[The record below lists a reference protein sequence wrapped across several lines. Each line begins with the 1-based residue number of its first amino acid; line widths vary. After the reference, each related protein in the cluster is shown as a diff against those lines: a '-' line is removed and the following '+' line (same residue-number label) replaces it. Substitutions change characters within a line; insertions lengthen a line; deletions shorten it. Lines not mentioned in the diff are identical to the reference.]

1 MILKKFKPLL
11 EWMFTKYS
19 GMKTLPGKKKFMCLD
34 EFKNLCSDGEIFAGE
49 SMLAEREI
57 AIAFAISMMTQVDE
71 LNQSKVFEMGFLE
84 FLEAFSRVAEK
95 ASLYPINTPEDQVL
109 LIFFC
114 SEWNRSGVCPSLGGR
129 RSYLCGQK

>member
-1 MILKKFKPLL
+1 
-11 EWMFTKYS
+11 
-19 GMKTLPGKKKFMCLD
+19 MCLD

-95 ASLYPINTPEDQVL
+95 ASLYPINTPEDQVF

>member
-1 MILKKFKPLL
+1 
-11 EWMFTKYS
+11 MFTKYS

-57 AIAFAISMMTQVDE
+57 PIAFAISMMTQVDE

-84 FLEAFSRVAEK
+84 FLEAFSRVSEK
-95 ASLYPINTPEDQVL
+95 ASLYPINTPEDQTGSVSKSWREKEL
-109 LIFFC
+109 PLWAKIESAIFRVASNAIPF
-114 SEWNRSGVCPSLGGR
+114 S
-129 RSYLCGQK
+129 

>member
-1 MILKKFKPLL
+1 MTLKKFKPLL

-57 AIAFAISMMTQVDE
+57 PIAFAISMMTQVDE

-84 FLEAFSRVAEK
+84 FLEAFSRVSEK
-95 ASLYPINTPEDQVL
+95 ASLYPINTPEDQV
-109 LIFFC
+109 IFDLC
-114 SEWNRSGVCPSLGGR
+114 S
-129 RSYLCGQK
+129 K

>member
-1 MILKKFKPLL
+1 
-11 EWMFTKYS
+11 
-19 GMKTLPGKKKFMCLD
+19 MCLD

-57 AIAFAISMMTQVDE
+57 PIAFAISMMTQVDE

-95 ASLYPINTPEDQVL
+95 ASLYPINTPEDQVF
-109 LIFFC
+109 LIFFVLNGIGREC
-114 SEWNRSGVCPSLGGR
+114 VQVLEGEGVTFVGKNRIGDLQNCQQCDTFFVAEKDEPP
-129 RSYLCGQK
+129 YNPYV